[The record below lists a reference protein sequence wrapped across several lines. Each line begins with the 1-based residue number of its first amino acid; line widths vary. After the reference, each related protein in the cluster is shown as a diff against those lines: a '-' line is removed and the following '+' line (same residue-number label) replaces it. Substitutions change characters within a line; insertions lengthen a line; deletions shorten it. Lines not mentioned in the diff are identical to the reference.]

1 MKQVWGAAIALGT
14 VLGHAPAQSNV
25 VLYGELDAG
34 VGQRYT
40 MNDTGFI
47 SSYTGVS
54 RWGLRGTEDLGGGLK
69 ADFNFE
75 SGVIDLGSGAV
86 AGNGGFNRQ
95 AWVGLSGAF
104 GALSMGRISTPEAR
118 NFAIFDLNDSA
129 EGSSALRNLGLAAN
143 GSLGGGSR
151 QNSQFQY
158 TTPKFGGFDARVGYV
173 FKNDR
178 GGSPN
183 KDFLQV
189 SGRYSDGALMLAAAI
204 QAKVSSVQGNR
215 TGYALAAK
223 YDFKVVEIS
232 GLYKQRETELAGK
245 GFGLG
250 AAVPLGSFTVGLQG
264 ARLTDSSNPSYKKA
278 TAYELFGN
286 YKFSSRTRLYAAYG
300 RMNDSGQLLNGTTNT
315 TTGERMPT
323 PQGNTFGIGI
333 LHKF

>member
-1 MKQVWGAAIALGT
+1 MKQVWGVVVALGAALSH
-14 VLGHAPAQSNV
+14 VSAQSNV

-34 VGQRYT
+34 LGQRYT
-40 MNDTGFI
+40 MNDVGFI

-54 RWGLRGTEDLGGGLK
+54 RWGLRGAEDLGGGLK

-95 AWVGLSGAF
+95 AWVGLSGQL
-104 GALSMGRISTPEAR
+104 GALSMGRMSTPEAR
-118 NFAIFDLNDSA
+118 NIAIFDLNDSA

-143 GSLGGGSR
+143 GSLGGSSR
-151 QNSQFQY
+151 QNNQFQY
-158 TTPKFGGFDARVGYV
+158 ATPKFGGFDARVGYV

-189 SGRYSDGALMLAAAI
+189 SGRYSVGDFMLGAAVQSKL
-204 QAKVSSVQGNR
+204 SSLQGNR
-215 TGYALAAK
+215 TGYTLAAK
-223 YDFKVVEIS
+223 YDFKVAVLS
-232 GLYKQRETELAGK
+232 GLYKRRETELAGQ

-250 AAVPLGSFTVGLQG
+250 VAVPLGSFTVGLQG
-264 ARLTDSSNPSYKKA
+264 ARLSKSANPSYEKA

-286 YKFSSRTRLYAAYG
+286 YKLSSRTRMYAAYG
-300 RMNDSGQLLNGTTNT
+300 RMNDSGRLLNGTTNT
-315 TTGERMPT
+315 STSERIPT
-323 PQGNTFGIGI
+323 PEGRTFGIGV